1 MDHRAAF
8 DALTR
13 NLQLDGVAPR
23 ATVLHGTLVLRP
35 PAAAVQ
41 WEAGERVPTVA
52 EPRRARAGSAEH
64 ATLPRLDVAEAEAGS
79 TLSELTLGELL
90 GAGGMGEVYT
100 ARQRSLRR
108 DVAIKRLR
116 RGRDQS
122 RGVFALLTEAR
133 TVGALEHPNIVPVHQ
148 LGRDEYGAPILVMK
162 RIEGATLAALLGDA
176 EHPAWAELE
185 RRHGDREAATCEIL
199 MRVAD
204 GLHFA
209 HSRGYVHRDVKPANI
224 MVGSFGEVYL
234 VDWGVALAP
243 GASSDDA
250 HEIVGTPAFMA
261 PEMVHGDPAL
271 VDARTDVYLLGS
283 TLHNVLTGRP
293 RHKGETAAQVLYA
306 AMISAPVEYG
316 DEVPQEL
323 AALANAATAADPAK
337 RPASAAA
344 VRDALAEFLR
354 HRSSRRM
361 AEAAEARLESLRP
374 TGAPPDPK
382 TLATPET
389 FATLLECR
397 FALTQ
402 ALQEWKDN
410 ERARRALRTTLLW
423 MVEAELERRS
433 ADGARTIARAI
444 EPPDPSIEPRIEA
457 LERALEESRALE
469 EEGRAERE
477 ERDLSKT
484 SKWRVPLTLGLLVL
498 CVGIFVR
505 AVIIEETSGRPLP
518 MDRVVNFDVG
528 MIGIMATGLWL
539 VRKRML
545 TNRLNRQLA
554 SVVLLSQV
562 ATTIADQVFASR
574 GETSVEA
581 GPLSIMVTGAVF
593 LGAAIGIGGR
603 LWYAAAVCFACG
615 IVATIWP
622 WTSTT
627 MVGVGL
633 IGCLAALVYDSLGP
647 PSRVSG

>member
-1 MDHRAAF
+1 MDRSVL
-8 DALTR
+8 DAIAR
-13 NLQLDGVAPR
+13 EQLDAVAPDE
-23 ATVLHGTLVLRP
+23 TVLHGTLVLRP
-35 PAAAVQ
+35 SADRLPAHRSS
-41 WEAGERVPTVA
+41 ERS
-52 EPRRARAGSAEH
+52 EPERARAISAEH
-64 ATLPRLDVAEAEAGS
+64 ALLPRLDMADADSGLA
-79 TLSELTLGELL
+79 ELTLGELL
-90 GAGGMGEVYT
+90 GAGGMGAVHK
-100 ARQRSLRR
+100 ARQRSLGR

-116 RGRDQS
+116 EGSDEE
-122 RGVFALLTEAR
+122 RGVAALLSEAR
-133 TVGALEHPNIVPVHQ
+133 IVGALEHPNIVPVHL
-148 LGRDEYGAPILVMK
+148 LGRDDEGSPVIVMK
-162 RIEGATLAALLGDA
+162 RIEGATLAALLA
-176 EHPAWAELE
+176 HPEHPAWSELE

-243 GASSDDA
+243 GATAEDR

-261 PEMVHGDPAL
+261 PEMVFGDPSL
-271 VDARTDVYLLGS
+271 VDPRTDVYLLGA
-283 TLHNVLTGRP
+283 TLHNVLTGQP
-293 RHKGETAAQVLYA
+293 RHKGERGAQTLYA
-306 AMISAPVEYG
+306 ALNSAPVVYG
-316 DEVPQEL
+316 DDVPEEL
-323 AALANAATAADPAK
+323 AALARAATRADPNE

-344 VRDALAEFLR
+344 MREALAEFLR

-361 AEAAEARLESLRP
+361 ADEAEARLEALRP
-374 TGAPPDPK
+374 SKGAQPDPK
-382 TLATPET
+382 ILATPET
-389 FATLLECR
+389 FAILLECR
-397 FALTQ
+397 VALAQ
-402 ALQEWKDN
+402 ALQEWNDN
-410 ERARRALRTTLLW
+410 ARAHRALRTTLLW

-444 EPPDPSIEPRIEA
+444 EPPEPSIEPRIEA
-457 LERALEESRALE
+457 LERALEESRMLE

-484 SKWRVPLTLGLLVL
+484 ARWRVPLTLGLLFL

-505 AVIIEETSGRPLP
+505 AVIIEETSGQALP

-528 MIGIMATGLWL
+528 MIGIMAAVLWV

-554 SVVLLSQV
+554 SLVLLSQV

-574 GETSVEA
+574 GETSWEA
-581 GPLSIMVTGAVF
+581 GSLSIMVTGSVF

-603 LWYAAAVCFACG
+603 LWYAAAVCFAAG
-615 IVATIWP
+615 IVAAIWP